1 MGSVTHW
8 IRGPGD
14 QRPRPNQQQEAF
26 HGMKRRGIFAA
37 VALGA
42 AAALAA
48 SACSSS
54 GSSSSGSSPSGSATY
69 NAGSTSV
76 VNPSTAKGG
85 TLTLALSSTPDSF
98 DPGNTYYGWV
108 LDFDNL
114 FTMPLFTYK
123 SCAGSCGS
131 QVV

>member
-1 MGSVTHW
+1 M
-8 IRGPGD
+8 
-14 QRPRPNQQQEAF
+14 QQQRQQF
-26 HGMKRRGIFAA
+26 
-37 VALGA
+37 GA
-42 AAALAA
+42 A
-48 SACSSS
+48 SSS
-54 GSSSSGSSPSGSATY
+54 SGSATY

-98 DPGNTYYGWV
+98 DPGNTYYAWV

-123 SCAGSCGS
+123 SCAGILRLAGRAGPGHRHGHG
-131 QVV
+131 QR